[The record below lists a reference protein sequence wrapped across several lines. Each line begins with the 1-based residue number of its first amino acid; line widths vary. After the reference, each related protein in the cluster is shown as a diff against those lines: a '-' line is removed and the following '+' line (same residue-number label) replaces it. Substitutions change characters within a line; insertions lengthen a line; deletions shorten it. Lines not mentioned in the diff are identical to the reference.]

1 MASDTAKPV
10 GGKKFRF
17 IYTSGYLTERNQN
30 QNLWFAG
37 DFRKLRVCSA
47 TLIYSSGMYADWSS
61 NPQGD
66 VENKLID
73 FEEKHPYT
81 FETIITKP
89 GAVLGKGNPV
99 PQMLYGVAKAIK
111 VDTLAAA
118 MIDLAISGGKG
129 KQTMENADLEERAKA
144 AL

>member
-1 MASDTAKPV
+1 M
-10 GGKKFRF
+10 
-17 IYTSGYLTERNQN
+17 
-30 QNLWFAG
+30 
-37 DFRKLRVCSA
+37 
-47 TLIYSSGMYADWSS
+47 IYSSGLYADWPS

-89 GAVLGKGNPV
+89 GTVLGKGNPV